1 MSVSFSFALV
11 FAATAGVFALIS
23 PCGYVLLPGYVAY
36 LLGERTSVRRAL
48 LAGLTAVLGLLTVYI
63 AIGALVG
70 LTGSLIIRYLS
81 SFGYIAAAL
90 VISLGVVMLFNIN
103 IPVVGLSSNLA
114 TRFNISGLPGF
125 YLFGLGY
132 GLGAQACTFPIFITI
147 VLFALALANPL
158 YSMLI
163 FLSYT
168 VGVAAPL
175 IATTILVSLAKTAAI
190 NRLKNLA
197 PKLHKISG
205 ILLIVVGI
213 YLILLSMG
221 VLYIYGTDII
231 FLPGR

>member
-11 FAATAGVFALIS
+11 FAATAGVFCLIS

-168 VGVAAPL
+168 AGVAAPL

-190 NRLKNLA
+190 NKLKSLA
-197 PKLHKISG
+197 PKLHKVSG